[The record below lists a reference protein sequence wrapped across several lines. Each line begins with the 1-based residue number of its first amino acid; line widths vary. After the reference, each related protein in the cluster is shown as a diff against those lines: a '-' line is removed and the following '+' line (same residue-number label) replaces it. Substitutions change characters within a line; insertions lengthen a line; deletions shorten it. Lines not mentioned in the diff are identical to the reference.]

1 MKLNKYFLI
10 INLFFFAFI
19 GCKFS
24 DVEEFNGAISGTVY
38 DSNQSIVPG
47 DVMSNTLVVKVQGDG
62 DLTPITIRVKGDG
75 KFQNTNLYP
84 KKYKVWLEGPIVPM
98 DPIELDLS
106 GNQHSMKDIVA
117 TPYLTISN
125 SIIDNPTSNSV
136 KIKYLI
142 APNTSSAPVK
152 REIYCSTLTYPTAN
166 SGSGPFY
173 SSKKATIT
181 NNSGEITITGLNAN
195 TKYYIRVGANIS
207 GKSMNYA
214 PQIELTTAS
223 N

>member
-1 MKLNKYFLI
+1 MKFNEYFLI
-10 INLFFFAFI
+10 INLFLFALS
-19 GCKFS
+19 GCTFS
-24 DVEEFNGAISGTVY
+24 DVEEFNGAISGIIY

-47 DVMSNTLVVKVQGDG
+47 DVMSNTLVVKVQGES

-84 KKYKVWLEGPIVPM
+84 KKYKVWLEGSIVPM
-98 DPIELDLS
+98 DPLELDLS
-106 GNQHSMKDIVA
+106 GNQHSITNIVV
-117 TPYLTISN
+117 TPYLSISN

-136 KIKYLI
+136 KIRYLI
-142 APNTSSAPVK
+142 VPNTGSVPVK

-173 SSKKATIT
+173 STKKATIT

-195 TKYYIRVGANIS
+195 TKYYIRTGANIS

-214 PQIELTTAS
+214 PQIELTTAK